1 MVRVTAIACAFLAVV
16 IAFVLVLVLIFLRCY
31 QPRLSLSHLRLP
43 CDCRHHDVCHLYNRG
58 VCVFDLRID
67 LIYQK
72 LSNLP
77 ILFVRLHILARV
89 FFWGGRGG
97 FSFHSLRFCLGI
109 TTYQ

>member
-16 IAFVLVLVLIFLRCY
+16 IAFVLVLVLVLIFLRCY

-77 ILFVRLHILARV
+77 ILFVRLCILAKV
-89 FFWGGRGG
+89 FFFRGIC
-97 FSFHSLRFCLGI
+97 FRFLLSSFASE
-109 TTYQ
+109 